1 MFSERKQYKPVFGY
15 FCAMLSISN
24 LSYFI
29 GGRPLYEN
37 ANLHIKPKDKIGL
50 VGQNGT
56 GKSTLLKI
64 INGDYQATTGEVQ
77 KAKDCTI
84 GFLNQDLLS
93 YQSDESILNVALA
106 AFKETLALQDE
117 IDQVLKQMETDYS
130 EEIINKLAYLQE
142 RFESNEGY
150 TIKAKAEEVLEG
162 IGFQTKDLSKP
173 LRQFSGGWRMRVMLA
188 KLLLEKPSLLMLDE
202 PTNHLDLPSIQWV
215 ENYLKNYE
223 GAVIVVSHDQTFLDN
238 CISTTVEVSNQ
249 TLTSYPG
256 NYSFYKEEKKIR
268 MELQQNAYENQ
279 QQMIKQTEK
288 FIERFR
294 AKATKSNQVQSRIKA
309 LDRMERVNEVVNDE
323 AFVNFKFKFSQKSG
337 RDVVVL
343 DHVSKSYGD
352 LVILNNTTARIERGD
367 KIALIGANGKG
378 KSTLLRIIAGSEP
391 TSGSR
396 TEGHNVIKAFF
407 AQHQLEAL
415 TLDNEIIQE
424 MSQAGSK
431 KTEMELRGVLGCFLF
446 SNEEVFKKI
455 KVLSGGEKSRV
466 ALAKTLISEANFL
479 LLDEPTNHLDFQS
492 VNILIQAL
500 QQYEGTFITVSHDR
514 HFIKGVAN
522 KIWYIE
528 DHEIKEYPGTY
539 DEYEFW
545 RSQQIEVKAAPPT
558 EKAEKK
564 PQPVPSKNAT
574 EIQQAKRD
582 LKKLEEQLQKV
593 EKEIESLDLLKSET
607 EEKMADP
614 EVYEDESKAQKLQAS
629 YQQIQK
635 SLLDANT
642 HWEELVDQISHLQ
655 ELAG

>member
-1 MFSERKQYKPVFGY
+1 
-15 FCAMLSISN
+15 
-24 LSYFI
+24 
-29 GGRPLYEN
+29 
-37 ANLHIKPKDKIGL
+37 
-50 VGQNGT
+50 
-56 GKSTLLKI
+56 
-64 INGDYQATTGEVQ
+64 
-77 KAKDCTI
+77 
-84 GFLNQDLLS
+84 
-93 YQSDESILNVALA
+93 VALA

-117 IDQVLKQMETDYS
+117 IDKVLKQMETDYS
-130 EEIINKLAYLQE
+130 EEVINRLAFLQE

-162 IGFQTKDLSKP
+162 IGFQTSDLQKP

-188 KLLLEKPSLLMLDE
+188 KLLLERPSLLMLDE

-223 GAVIVVSHDQTFLDN
+223 GAVVVVSHDQTFLDN
-238 CISTTVEVSNQ
+238 CISTTVEVANQ

-256 NYSFYKEEKKIR
+256 NYSFYKEEKKLR

-279 QQMIKQTEK
+279 QQMIKQTER

-309 LDRMERVNEVVNDE
+309 LDRMERVHEVVNDE

-343 DHVSKSYGD
+343 DHVSKAYGD
-352 LVILNNTTARIERGD
+352 LVILKNTTARIERGD

-378 KSTLLRIIAGSEP
+378 KSTLLRIIAGTEQIQG
-391 TSGSR
+391 TR
-396 TEGHNVIKAFF
+396 TEGHNVIKSFF

-424 MSQAGSK
+424 MSQAGSG

-446 SNEEVFKKI
+446 SNEEVYKKI

-528 DHEIKEYPGTY
+528 HHEIKEYPGTY
-539 DEYEFW
+539 EEYEFW
-545 RSQQIEVKAAPPT
+545 RSQQTEVKSVIPVVQ
-558 EKAEKK
+558 KVEKK
-564 PQPVPSKNAT
+564 PVETPRNTP
-574 EIQQAKRD
+574 EMQQAKRD
-582 LKKLEEQLQKV
+582 LKKLEEQLTKI
-593 EKEIESLDLLKSET
+593 EKEIETLDLLKAEV

-614 EVYEDESKAQKLQAS
+614 EIYSDESKAQKLQES
-629 YQQIQK
+629 YQSVQN
-635 SLLDANT
+635 SLYESNAK
-642 HWEELVDQISHLQ
+642 WENLVDQIAALQ
-655 ELAG
+655 DQLR

>member
-1 MFSERKQYKPVFGY
+1 
-15 FCAMLSISN
+15 MLSISN

-29 GGRPLYEN
+29 GGRALYEN

-117 IDQVLKQMETDYS
+117 IDKVLKQMETDYS
-130 EEIINKLAYLQE
+130 DEVINRLAYLQD

-162 IGFQTKDLSKP
+162 IGFQTADLTKP

-223 GAVIVVSHDQTFLDN
+223 GAVVVVSHDQTFLDN
-238 CISTTVEVSNQ
+238 CISTTVEVANQ
-249 TLTSYPG
+249 TLTAYPG
-256 NYSFYKEEKKIR
+256 NYSFYKEEKKLR

-279 QQMIKQTEK
+279 QQMIKQTER

-343 DHVSKSYGD
+343 DQVSKAYGD
-352 LVILNNTTARIERGD
+352 LIILKNSTARIERGD

-378 KSTLLRIIAGSEP
+378 KSTLLRIIAGTEQIQ
-391 TSGSR
+391 GNR
-396 TEGHNVIKAFF
+396 TEGHNLIKSFF

-424 MSQAGSK
+424 MAQAGSG

-446 SNEEVFKKI
+446 SNEEVYKKI

-528 DHEIKEYPGTY
+528 NHEIKEYPGTY
-539 DEYEFW
+539 EEYEFW
-545 RSQQIEVKAAPPT
+545 RSQQVEVKPVAQVVQ
-558 EKAEKK
+558 KVEKK
-564 PQPVPSKNAT
+564 SVETPRNTP
-574 EIQQAKRD
+574 ELQQAKRD
-582 LKKLEEQLQKV
+582 LKKLEEQLAKI
-593 EKEIESLDLLKSET
+593 EKEIETLDLLKAEV
-607 EEKMADP
+607 EDKMADP
-614 EVYEDESKAQKLQAS
+614 EIYSDEAKAQKLQES
-629 YQQIQK
+629 YQRVQN
-635 SLLDANT
+635 SLYESNAK
-642 HWEELVDQISHLQ
+642 WENLVDQISILQ
-655 ELAG
+655 DQVK

>member
-1 MFSERKQYKPVFGY
+1 
-15 FCAMLSISN
+15 MLSISN

-29 GGRPLYEN
+29 GGRALYEN

-56 GKSTLLKI
+56 GKSTLLRI

-93 YQSDESILNVALA
+93 YQSDESILNVALE

-117 IDQVLKQMETDYS
+117 IDEVLRKMETDHS
-130 EEIINKLAYLQE
+130 EEIINRLAFLQD
-142 RFESNEGY
+142 RFEANEGY

-162 IGFQTKDLSKP
+162 IGFKTEDLQKP
-173 LRQFSGGWRMRVMLA
+173 LRTFSGGWRMRVMLA

-223 GAVIVVSHDQTFLDN
+223 GAVMVVSHDQTFLDN
-238 CISTTVEVSNQ
+238 CISSTVEVANQ
-249 TLTSYPG
+249 TLTLYPG
-256 NYSFYKEEKKIR
+256 NYSFYKEEKKLR

-279 QQMIKQTEK
+279 QQMIKQTER

-309 LDRMERVNEVVNDE
+309 LDRLDRVNEVVNDE

-343 DHVSKSYGD
+343 DHVSKAYGD
-352 LVILNNTTARIERGD
+352 LTILKNTSARIERGD

-378 KSTLLRIIAGSEP
+378 KSTLLRIIDGSEKIE
-391 TSGSR
+391 GER
-396 TEGHNVIKAFF
+396 TEGYNVIKSFF

-415 TLDNEIIQE
+415 TLDNEILQE
-424 MSQAGSK
+424 MAQAGSS
-431 KTEMELRGVLGCFLF
+431 KTDTELRGVLGCFLF
-446 SNEEVFKKI
+446 SNEEVYKKI

-500 QQYEGTFITVSHDR
+500 QQYEGTFVTVSHDR

-528 DHEIKEYPGTY
+528 DQEIKEYPGTY

-545 RSQQIEVKAAPPT
+545 RSQQQVNSP
-558 EKAEKK
+558 KAEAPKPAPKEK
-564 PQPVPSKNAT
+564 PQPKKSDV
-574 EIQQAKRD
+574 ELQQARKE
-582 LKKLEEQLQKV
+582 LKKLERDLQD
-593 EKEIESLDLLKSET
+593 S
-607 EEKMADP
+607 EEKM
-614 EVYEDESKAQKLQAS
+614 EKLESKQTKLEAELANPEL
-629 YQQIQK
+629 YADEQK
-635 SLLDANT
+635 SQEVQQEYQAVKSELEKVT
-642 HWEELVDQISHLQ
+642 QTWEKLVDEISAVQ
-655 ELAG
+655 EALA

>member
-1 MFSERKQYKPVFGY
+1 
-15 FCAMLSISN
+15 MLSISN

-64 INGDYQATTGEVQ
+64 INGDFQPSSGEVQ

-106 AFKETLALQDE
+106 AFKETLSLQDE
-117 IDQVLKQMETDYS
+117 IEQVLVKMETDHS
-130 EEIINKLAYLQE
+130 EEIINRLAFLQD
-142 RFESNEGY
+142 RFESQEGY

-162 IGFQTKDLSKP
+162 IGFKTSDLEKP
-173 LRQFSGGWRMRVMLA
+173 LRTFSGGWRMRVMLA

-215 ENYLKNYE
+215 ENYLKTYE
-223 GAVIVVSHDQTFLDN
+223 GAVVVVSHDQTFLDN
-238 CISTTVEVSNQ
+238 CISSTVEVSSQ
-249 TLTSYPG
+249 TLTLYSG
-256 NYSFYKEEKKIR
+256 NYSFYKEEKVER
-268 MELQQNAYENQ
+268 MEIQQNAYENQ

-309 LDRMERVNEVVNDE
+309 LDRMDKVHEVVNDE
-323 AFVNFKFKFSQKSG
+323 VSVNFKFKFSQKSG
-337 RDVVVL
+337 RDVVIL
-343 DHVSKSYGD
+343 DQVSKAYGE
-352 LVILNNTTARIERGD
+352 LVILKNTTARIERGD

-378 KSTLLRIIAGSEP
+378 KSTLLRIIDGSEKIEG
-391 TSGSR
+391 TR
-396 TEGHNVIKAFF
+396 QEGHNVIKAFF

-415 TLDNEIIQE
+415 DLSNEIIQE
-424 MSQAGSK
+424 LAQAGSK
-431 KTEMELRGVLGCFLF
+431 KSEMELRGVLGCFLF
-446 SNEEVFKKI
+446 TNEEVFKKI

-500 QQYEGTFITVSHDR
+500 QQYEGTFLTVSHDR
-514 HFIKGVAN
+514 HFIRGVAN

-528 DHEIKEYPGTY
+528 NHEIKEYLGTY

-545 RSQQIEVKAAPPT
+545 KSQQEQVKQTVPVTP
-558 EKAEKK
+558 KLEKK
-564 PQPVPSKNAT
+564 APAPTPRTQP
-574 EIQQAKRD
+574 EILQAKRD
-582 LKKLEEQLQKV
+582 LKKLEE
-593 EKEIESLDLLKSET
+593 DLKKSEDQIGKF
-607 EEKMADP
+607 EIQISELEQKMADP
-614 EVYEDESKAQKLQAS
+614 ALYTNEVESQKTQEIYQKAQKQ
-629 YQQIQK
+629 
-635 SLLDANT
+635 LLEANSK
-642 HWEELVDQISHLQ
+642 WEILVDQISALQ
-655 ELAG
+655 EVIG

>member
-1 MFSERKQYKPVFGY
+1 
-15 FCAMLSISN
+15 MLSISN

-29 GGRPLYEN
+29 GGRALYEN

-56 GKSTLLKI
+56 GKSTLLRI

-117 IDQVLKQMETDYS
+117 IDEVLHKMETDHS
-130 EEIINKLAYLQE
+130 EEIINRLAYLQD
-142 RFESNEGY
+142 RFEANEGY

-162 IGFQTKDLSKP
+162 IGFKTQDLEKP
-173 LRQFSGGWRMRVMLA
+173 LRTFSGGWRMRVMLA

-238 CISTTVEVSNQ
+238 CISSTVEVANQ
-249 TLTSYPG
+249 TLTLYPG
-256 NYSFYKEEKKIR
+256 NYSFYKEEKKLR

-279 QQMIKQTEK
+279 QQMIKQTER

-352 LVILNNTTARIERGD
+352 LTILKNTSARIERGD

-378 KSTLLRIIAGSEP
+378 KSTLLRIIDGSEKIQG
-391 TSGSR
+391 TR
-396 TEGHNVIKAFF
+396 TEGYNVIKAFF

-415 TLDNEIIQE
+415 TLDNEILQE
-424 MSQAGSK
+424 MAQAGSS
-431 KTEMELRGVLGCFLF
+431 KTDTELRGVLGCFLF
-446 SNEEVFKKI
+446 SNDEVYKKI

-500 QQYEGTFITVSHDR
+500 QQYEGTFVTVSHDR

-528 DHEIKEYPGTY
+528 DQEIKEYPGTY
-539 DEYEFW
+539 EEYEFW
-545 RSQQIEVKAAPPT
+545 RSQLQQNTVKEETVKTPPK
-558 EKAEKK
+558 EKAK
-564 PQPVPSKNAT
+564 PSKSEVELN
-574 EIQQAKRD
+574 QAKKE
-582 LKKLEEQLQKV
+582 LKRLERELEESERKMENLETQQVKLE
-593 EKEIESLDLLKSET
+593 
-607 EEKMADP
+607 
-614 EVYEDESKAQKLQAS
+614 
-629 YQQIQK
+629 
-635 SLLDANT
+635 
-642 HWEELVDQISHLQ
+642 Q
-655 ELAG
+655 ELAEPSLYADEQKAQEVQQRYQEVKTELQDVTQNWEKLVDEISALQEVLA

>member
-1 MFSERKQYKPVFGY
+1 
-15 FCAMLSISN
+15 MLSISN

-64 INGDYQATTGEVQ
+64 INGDFQPSSGEVQ

-106 AFKETLALQDE
+106 AFKETLGLQDE
-117 IDQVLKQMETDYS
+117 IEQILVKMETDFS
-130 EEIINKLAYLQE
+130 EDVINRLAFLQD
-142 RFESNEGY
+142 RFESQEGY

-162 IGFQTKDLSKP
+162 IGFKTSDLEKP
-173 LRQFSGGWRMRVMLA
+173 LRTFSGGWRMRVMLA

-215 ENYLKNYE
+215 ENYLKTYE
-223 GAVIVVSHDQTFLDN
+223 GAVVVVSHDQTFLDN
-238 CISTTVEVSNQ
+238 CISSTVEVASQ
-249 TLTSYPG
+249 TLTLYPG
-256 NYSFYKEEKKIR
+256 NYSFYKEEKVER
-268 MELQQNAYENQ
+268 MEIQQNAYENQ

-309 LDRMERVNEVVNDE
+309 LDRLDKVHEVVNDE
-323 AFVNFKFKFSQKSG
+323 VSVNFKFKFSQKSG
-337 RDVVVL
+337 RDVVIL
-343 DHVSKSYGD
+343 DQVSKAYGD
-352 LVILNNTTARIERGD
+352 LVILKKTTARIERGD

-378 KSTLLRIIAGSEP
+378 KSTLLRIIDGSEKIE
-391 TSGSR
+391 GER
-396 TEGHNVIKAFF
+396 QEGHNLIKAFF

-415 TLDNEIIQE
+415 DLSNEIIQE
-424 MSQAGSK
+424 LAQAGSRK
-431 KTEMELRGVLGCFLF
+431 SEMELRGVLGCFLF
-446 SNEEVFKKI
+446 TNEEVFKKI

-500 QQYEGTFITVSHDR
+500 QQYEGTFLTVSHDR
-514 HFIKGVAN
+514 HFIRGVAN

-528 DHEIKEYPGTY
+528 NHEIKEYLGTY

-545 RSQQIEVKAAPPT
+545 KSQQEQVKIAAPASP
-558 EKAEKK
+558 KVEKK
-564 PQPVPSKNAT
+564 VPVPT
-574 EIQQAKRD
+574 PRTQPEILQAKRD
-582 LKKLEEQLQKV
+582 LKKLEDELKTTEDQIGKLEIQVTQLEQ
-593 EKEIESLDLLKSET
+593 
-607 EEKMADP
+607 KMADP
-614 EVYEDESKAQKLQAS
+614 TLYTDEIESQKTQLIYQNAQQDLQKMNSK
-629 YQQIQK
+629 
-635 SLLDANT
+635 
-642 HWEELVDQISHLQ
+642 WEILVDQISVLQ
-655 ELAG
+655 EVIA

>member
-1 MFSERKQYKPVFGY
+1 MDKRGNGY

-29 GGRPLYEN
+29 GGRALYEN

-64 INGDYQATTGEVQ
+64 IYGDYQATTGEVQ

-117 IDQVLKQMETDYS
+117 IDKVLKLMETDYS
-130 EEIINKLAYLQE
+130 EEVINRLAYLQD

-162 IGFQTKDLSKP
+162 IGFQTADLQKP

-223 GAVIVVSHDQTFLDN
+223 GAVVVVSHDQTFLDN
-238 CISTTVEVSNQ
+238 CISTTVEVANQ
-249 TLTSYPG
+249 TLNAYPG
-256 NYSFYKEEKKIR
+256 NYSFYKEEKKLR

-279 QQMIKQTEK
+279 QQMIKQTER

-309 LDRMERVNEVVNDE
+309 LDRMERVHEVVNDE

-337 RDVVVL
+337 RDVVVI
-343 DHVSKSYGD
+343 DQVSKAYGD
-352 LVILNNTTARIERGD
+352 LVILKNTTARIERGD

-378 KSTLLRIIAGSEP
+378 KSTLLRIIAGTEQIQ
-391 TSGSR
+391 GSR
-396 TEGHNVIKAFF
+396 TEGHNVIKSFF

-424 MSQAGSK
+424 MAQAGSGK
-431 KTEMELRGVLGCFLF
+431 SEMELRGVLGCFLF
-446 SNEEVFKKI
+446 SNEEVYKKI

-466 ALAKTLISEANFL
+466 ALAKTLISESNFL

-514 HFIKGVAN
+514 HFVKGVAN

-528 DHEIKEYPGTY
+528 NHEIKEYPGTY
-539 DEYEFW
+539 EEYEFW
-545 RSQQIEVKAAPPT
+545 RSQQLEVRVSPQPAP
-558 EKAEKK
+558 KLEKK
-564 PQPVPSKNAT
+564 PIETPRNTP
-574 EIQQAKRD
+574 EMQQAKRD
-582 LKKLEEQLQKV
+582 LKKLEEQLVKI
-593 EKEIESLDLLKSET
+593 EKEIETLDLLKLEV

-614 EVYEDESKAQKLQAS
+614 ELYADEVKSQKLQDS
-629 YQQIQK
+629 YQSVQN
-635 SLLDANT
+635 SLYEANAK
-642 HWEELVDQISHLQ
+642 WENLVDQISILQ
-655 ELAG
+655 EQLK

>member
-1 MFSERKQYKPVFGY
+1 
-15 FCAMLSISN
+15 MLSISN

-64 INGDYQATTGEVQ
+64 INGDYQPSSGEVQ

-93 YQSDESILNVALA
+93 YQSDDSILNVALA

-117 IDQVLKQMETDYS
+117 IDEILKKMETDYS
-130 EEIINKLAYLQE
+130 DEMINRLAFLQE
-142 RFESNEGY
+142 RFEAHEGY

-162 IGFQTKDLSKP
+162 IGFKSADLDKP
-173 LRQFSGGWRMRVMLA
+173 LRTFSGGWRMRVMLA

-202 PTNHLDLPSIQWV
+202 PTNHLDLPSIEWV
-215 ENYLKNYE
+215 ENYMKNYE

-238 CISTTVEVSNQ
+238 CISSTVEVANH
-249 TLTSYPG
+249 TLTLYAG
-256 NYSFYKEEKKIR
+256 NYSFYKAEKVER
-268 MELQQNAYENQ
+268 MEIQQNAYENQ

-309 LDRMERVNEVVNDE
+309 LDRLDRVHEVVSDE
-323 AFVNFKFKFSQKSG
+323 VSVNFKFKFSKQSG
-337 RDVVVL
+337 RDVITL
-343 DHVSKSYGD
+343 DNISKAYGD
-352 LVILNNTTARIERGD
+352 NVILKNTTARIERGD

-378 KSTLLRIIAGSEP
+378 KSTLLRIIDGSEKNV
-391 TSGSR
+391 SGRS
-396 TEGHNVIKAFF
+396 EGYNVIKSFF

-415 TLDNEIIQE
+415 TLDNEILQE
-424 MSQAGSK
+424 MAQAGSAK
-431 KTEMELRGVLGCFLF
+431 SEMELRGVLGCFLF
-446 SNEEVFKKI
+446 TNEDVFKKI

-466 ALAKTLISEANFL
+466 ALAKTLISESNFL

-500 QQYEGTFITVSHDR
+500 QQYEGTFVTVSHDR
-514 HFIKGVAN
+514 HFIRGVAN

-528 DHEIKEYPGTY
+528 NHEIKEYLGTY
-539 DEYEFW
+539 AEYEAW
-545 RSQQIEVKAAPPT
+545 REKQAPVAQEQAVQKVDKKEQPKPKAPVNNPEV
-558 EKAEKK
+558 
-564 PQPVPSKNAT
+564 
-574 EIQQAKRD
+574 QQAKKD
-582 LKKLEEQLQKV
+582 LRKLEEELERV
-593 EKEIESLDLLKSET
+593 EKEVEKL
-607 EEKMADP
+607 EEKKLGLERKMADP
-614 EVYEDESKAQKLQAS
+614 ELYSREDEAQEIQENYQGIQAKLKASNEQ
-629 YQQIQK
+629 
-635 SLLDANT
+635 
-642 HWEELVDQISHLQ
+642 WEVLVDKISNLQ
-655 ELAG
+655 EVLS

>member
-1 MFSERKQYKPVFGY
+1 
-15 FCAMLSISN
+15 MLSISN

-29 GGRPLYEN
+29 GGRALYEN

-64 INGDYQATTGEVQ
+64 ISGDYQPSSGEVQ

-93 YQSDESILNVALA
+93 YQSDDSILNVALE
-106 AFKETLALQDE
+106 AFKETLALQDQ
-117 IDQVLKQMETDYS
+117 IDEVLKQMETDHS
-130 EEIINKLAYLQE
+130 EEIINKLAHLQD
-142 RFESNEGY
+142 RFEAHEGY

-162 IGFQTKDLSKP
+162 IGFKTEDLQKP

-215 ENYLKNYE
+215 ENYLKTYE

-238 CISTTVEVSNQ
+238 CISSTVEVANHSL
-249 TLTSYPG
+249 TLYAG
-256 NYSFYKEEKKIR
+256 NYSFYKEEKKER
-268 MELQQNAYENQ
+268 MEIQQNAYENQ
-279 QQMIKQTEK
+279 QQMIKQTER

-294 AKATKSNQVQSRIKA
+294 AKASKSNQVQSRIKA
-309 LDRMERVNEVVNDE
+309 LDRMDRVHEVVDDE
-323 AFVNFKFKFSQKSG
+323 VTVNFKFKFSQKSG
-337 RDVVVL
+337 RDVVTLEQVG
-343 DHVSKSYGD
+343 KSYGD
-352 LVILNNTTARIERGD
+352 LKILQNTTARIERGD

-378 KSTLLRIIAGSEP
+378 KSTLLRIIDGSEKI
-391 TSGSR
+391 TGSR
-396 TEGHNVIKAFF
+396 TEGYNVIKAFF

-424 MSQAGSK
+424 MTQAGSA
-431 KTEMELRGVLGCFLF
+431 KTETELRNVLGCFLF
-446 SNEEVFKKI
+446 TNDDVFKKI

-514 HFIKGVAN
+514 HFIRGVAN

-528 DHEIKEYPGTY
+528 DHQIKEYPGSY
-539 DEYEFW
+539 EEYEFW
-545 RSQQIEVKAAPPT
+545 RSQQADEPSKPKEKEVKK
-558 EKAEKK
+558 EEKK
-564 PQPVPSKNAT
+564 PRSVNDPEV
-574 EIQQAKRD
+574 QQAKKE
-582 LKKLEEQLQKV
+582 LKKLEFQLSKLEEEV
-593 EKEIESLDLLKSET
+593 EKLEGKQAKLET
-607 EEKMADP
+607 ELADP
-614 EVYEDESKAQKLQAS
+614 ALYSDESKAQSVQDN
-629 YQQIQK
+629 YQTVKSQLDQK
-635 SLLDANT
+635 NGE
-642 HWEELVDQISHLQ
+642 WEELVDKISELQ
-655 ELAG
+655 EVIA

>member
-1 MFSERKQYKPVFGY
+1 
-15 FCAMLSISN
+15 MLSISN

-64 INGDYQATTGEVQ
+64 INGDYQPSSGEVQ

-93 YQSDESILNVALA
+93 YQSDDSILNVALA

-117 IDQVLKQMETDYS
+117 IDEILKKMETDYS
-130 EEIINKLAYLQE
+130 DEMINRLAFLQE
-142 RFESNEGY
+142 RFEANEGY

-162 IGFQTKDLSKP
+162 IGFKSADLTKP
-173 LRQFSGGWRMRVMLA
+173 LRTFSGGWRMRVMLA

-202 PTNHLDLPSIQWV
+202 PTNHLDLPSIEWV
-215 ENYLKNYE
+215 ENYMKNYE

-238 CISTTVEVSNQ
+238 CISSTVEVANN
-249 TLTSYPG
+249 TLTLYSG
-256 NYSFYKEEKKIR
+256 NYSFYKEEKKER
-268 MELQQNAYENQ
+268 MEIQQNAYENQ

-309 LDRMERVNEVVNDE
+309 LDRMDKVHEVVNDE
-323 AFVNFKFKFSQKSG
+323 VSVNFKFKFSKQSG
-337 RDVVVL
+337 RDVVIL
-343 DHVSKSYGD
+343 DNISKAYGD
-352 LVILNNTTARIERGD
+352 NVILKNTTARIERGD

-378 KSTLLRIIAGSEP
+378 KSTLLRIIDGSEP
-391 TSGSR
+391 GVVGR
-396 TEGHNVIKAFF
+396 AEGYNVIKSFF

-415 TLDNEIIQE
+415 TLDNEILQE
-424 MSQAGSK
+424 MAQAGSG

-446 SNEEVFKKI
+446 TNEEVFKKI

-500 QQYEGTFITVSHDR
+500 QQYEGTFVTVSHDR
-514 HFIKGVAN
+514 HFIRGVAN

-528 DHEIKEYPGTY
+528 NHEIKEYPGTY
-539 DEYEFW
+539 AEYEVW
-545 RSQQIEVKAAPPT
+545 RERQLAQAP
-558 EKAEKK
+558 ELS
-564 PQPVPSKNAT
+564 PSKPERKERPKAKPAMNNQEAQVAKK
-574 EIQQAKRD
+574 EIR
-582 LKKLEEQLQKV
+582 KLEEELERV
-593 EKEIESLDLLKSET
+593 EKEVEKL
-607 EEKMADP
+607 EEKKLGLEGEMADP
-614 EVYEDESKAQKLQAS
+614 ELYAREEDAQAIQENYHELQAKLKAS
-629 YQQIQK
+629 NEQ
-635 SLLDANT
+635 
-642 HWEELVDQISHLQ
+642 WEALVDKISSLQ
-655 ELAG
+655 EVLQ

>member
-1 MFSERKQYKPVFGY
+1 
-15 FCAMLSISN
+15 MLSISN

-29 GGRPLYEN
+29 GGRALYEN

-64 INGDYQATTGEVQ
+64 IYGDYLPTTGEVQ

-93 YQSDESILNVALA
+93 YQSDDAILDVALA
-106 AFKETLALQDE
+106 AFKETLAIQDE
-117 IDQVLKQMETDYS
+117 IDQVLKLMETDYS
-130 EEIINKLAYLQE
+130 EEVINRLAHLQD

-162 IGFQTKDLSKP
+162 IGFQTSDLQKP

-188 KLLLEKPSLLMLDE
+188 KLLLEKPALLMLDE

-223 GAVIVVSHDQTFLDN
+223 GAVVVVSHDQTFLDN
-238 CISTTVEVSNQ
+238 CISTTVEVANQ

-256 NYSFYKEEKKIR
+256 NYSFYKEEKKLR

-279 QQMIKQTEK
+279 QQQIKQTER

-309 LDRMERVNEVVNDE
+309 LDRMERVHEVVNDE

-337 RDVVVL
+337 RDVVIL
-343 DHVSKSYGD
+343 DEVSKAYGD
-352 LVILNNTTARIERGD
+352 LTILKNTTARIERGD

-378 KSTLLRIIAGSEP
+378 KSTLLRIIAGTEAIA
-391 TSGSR
+391 GKR
-396 TEGHNVIKAFF
+396 AEGHNVIKSFF

-424 MSQAGSK
+424 MSQAGSG

-446 SNEEVFKKI
+446 SNEEVYKKI

-528 DHEIKEYPGTY
+528 HHEIKEYPGTY
-539 DEYEFW
+539 EEYEFW
-545 RSQQIEVKAAPPT
+545 RSQQVELAAAAPVQKPVKAA
-558 EKAEKK
+558 
-564 PQPVPSKNAT
+564 VMIPSKSKEDT
-574 EIQQAKRD
+574 QQAKKE
-582 LKKLEEQLQKV
+582 LKKLEDQLQGIENEIHQLEVQKQDLEAKLAEPSLYLDEV
-593 EKEIESLDLLKSET
+593 E
-607 EEKMADP
+607 
-614 EVYEDESKAQKLQAS
+614 AQKIQTS
-629 YQQIQK
+629 YQQVQV
-635 SLLDANT
+635 SLEKVNT
-642 HWEELVDQISHLQ
+642 TWEQLVDQISSLQ
-655 ELAG
+655 QQVAQV

>member
-1 MFSERKQYKPVFGY
+1 
-15 FCAMLSISN
+15 MLSISN

-29 GGRPLYEN
+29 GGRALYEN

-64 INGDYQATTGEVQ
+64 INGDYLPSSGDVQ
-77 KAKDCTI
+77 KAKDCTL

-93 YQSDESILNVALA
+93 YQSDDSILDVALA
-106 AFKETLALQDE
+106 AFKETLAIQEE
-117 IDQVLKQMETDYS
+117 IEKVLKLMETDYS
-130 EEIINKLAYLQE
+130 DEVINKLAFLQD

-162 IGFQTKDLSKP
+162 IGFQTNDLQKP

-238 CISTTVEVSNQ
+238 CISTTVEVANE
-249 TLTSYPG
+249 TLTAYAG
-256 NYSFYKEEKKIR
+256 NYSYYREEKKLR
-268 MELQQNAYENQ
+268 MELQQNAFENQ

-309 LDRMERVNEVVNDE
+309 LDRLDRVHEVVNDE

-337 RDVVVL
+337 RDVITL
-343 DHVSKSYGD
+343 DKVSKAYGD
-352 LVILNNTTARIERGD
+352 LTILKNTGARIERGD

-378 KSTLLRIIAGSEP
+378 KSTLLRIIAGTEVGQ
-391 TSGSR
+391 GSR
-396 TEGHNVIKAFF
+396 VEGHNLIKAFF

-424 MSQAGSK
+424 MSQAGSR

-446 SNEEVFKKI
+446 SNEEVYKKI

-528 DHEIKEYPGTY
+528 QHEIKEYPGTY
-539 DEYEFW
+539 EEYEFW
-545 RSQQIEVKAAPPT
+545 RSQQVEVPATAAIPKPVKVEVAPP
-558 EKAEKK
+558 K
-564 PQPVPSKNAT
+564 SK
-574 EIQQAKRD
+574 EDSQQAKRE
-582 LKKLEEQLQKV
+582 LKKLEEQLQLI
-593 EKEIESLDLLKSET
+593 EKEISQLEGKKKELEDKL
-607 EEKMADP
+607 ADP
-614 EVYEDESKAQKLQAS
+614 AMYLDEVQAQKTQAS
-629 YQQIQK
+629 YQQVDQ
-635 SLLDANT
+635 SLQASNAS
-642 HWEELVDQISHLQ
+642 WEKLVDQISKLQ
-655 ELAG
+655 QQV

>member
-1 MFSERKQYKPVFGY
+1 
-15 FCAMLSISN
+15 MLSISN

-29 GGRPLYEN
+29 GGRALYEN

-64 INGDYQATTGEVQ
+64 IHGDYLPTTGEVQ

-93 YQSDESILNVALA
+93 YQSDDSILDVALV
-106 AFKETLALQDE
+106 AFKETLAIQDE
-117 IDQVLKQMETDYS
+117 IDKVLKLMETDYS
-130 EEIINKLAYLQE
+130 EEVINRLAHLQD

-162 IGFQTKDLSKP
+162 IGFQTNDLQKP

-188 KLLLEKPSLLMLDE
+188 KLLLEKPALLMLDE

-223 GAVIVVSHDQTFLDN
+223 GAVVVVSHDQTFLDN
-238 CISTTVEVSNQ
+238 CISTTVEVANQ
-249 TLTSYPG
+249 TLTSYSG
-256 NYSFYKEEKKIR
+256 NYSFYKEEKKLR

-279 QQMIKQTEK
+279 QQQIKQTER

-309 LDRMERVNEVVNDE
+309 LDRMDRVHEVVNDE

-337 RDVVVL
+337 RDVVTL
-343 DHVSKSYGD
+343 DQVSKAYGD
-352 LVILNNTTARIERGD
+352 LTILKNTTARIERGD

-378 KSTLLRIIAGSEP
+378 KSTLLRIIAGTEAIA
-391 TSGSR
+391 GKR
-396 TEGHNVIKAFF
+396 AEGHNVIKAFF

-424 MSQAGSK
+424 MSQAGSG

-446 SNEEVFKKI
+446 SNEEVYKKI

-528 DHEIKEYPGTY
+528 QHEIKEYPGTY
-539 DEYEFW
+539 EEYEFW
-545 RSQQIEVKAAPPT
+545 RSQQVDQVAVAPAQKPVKAV
-558 EKAEKK
+558 
-564 PQPVPSKNAT
+564 PVTSPKSKEDT
-574 EIQQAKRD
+574 QQAKRE
-582 LKKLEEQLQKV
+582 LKKLEDQLQGV
-593 EKEIESLDLLKSET
+593 EKEIHQLEVQKQDLEAKLAEPSLYLD
-607 EEKMADP
+607 
-614 EVYEDESKAQKLQAS
+614 EVEAQKIQAS
-629 YQQIQK
+629 YQQVQA
-635 SLLDANT
+635 SLEKVNAT
-642 HWEELVDQISHLQ
+642 WEQLVDHISSLQ
-655 ELAG
+655 QQVAQV

>member
-1 MFSERKQYKPVFGY
+1 
-15 FCAMLSISN
+15 MLSISN

-64 INGDYQATTGEVQ
+64 IHGDMQATTGEVQ
-77 KAKDCTI
+77 KAKDCTL

-93 YQSDESILNVALA
+93 YQSDDSILDVALA
-106 AFKETLALQDE
+106 AFKDTLAIQDE
-117 IDQVLKQMETDYS
+117 IEKVLKLMETDYS
-130 EEIINKLAYLQE
+130 EEIIHRLANLQD

-162 IGFQTKDLSKP
+162 IGFQTSDLKKP

-238 CISTTVEVSNQ
+238 CISTTVEVANQ

-256 NYSFYKEEKKIR
+256 NYSFYKDEKKLR
-268 MELQQNAYENQ
+268 MELQQNAFDNQ
-279 QQMIKQTEK
+279 QQLIKQTER

-309 LDRMERVNEVVNDE
+309 LDRMERVHEVVNDE

-337 RDVVVL
+337 RNVL
-343 DHVSKSYGD
+343 TLDQVSKSYGD
-352 LVILNNTTARIERGD
+352 LTILSQTSARIERGD

-378 KSTLLRIIAGSEP
+378 KSTLLRILAGTEP
-391 TSGSR
+391 MLGSR
-396 TEGHNVIKAFF
+396 TEGHQVIASFF

-415 TLDNEIIQE
+415 TLDNEILQE
-424 MSQAGSK
+424 MAQAGSG
-431 KTEMELRGVLGCFLF
+431 KTELELRGVLGCFLF
-446 SNEEVFKKI
+446 SNEEVYKKI

-528 DHEIKEYPGTY
+528 QHQIKEYPGTY
-539 DEYEFW
+539 EEFEFW
-545 RSQQIEVKAAPPT
+545 KGQQLEANSLPQESKKTKETTPSVLSTENSQVA
-558 EKAEKK
+558 KK
-564 PQPVPSKNAT
+564 
-574 EIQQAKRD
+574 EIKRM
-582 LKKLEEQLQKV
+582 EEQLSTL
-593 EKEIESLDLLKSET
+593 EREIEQLEVKKVDL
-607 EEKMADP
+607 EKILAQP
-614 EVYEDESKAQKLQAS
+614 ELYLDESKAQECQRSYQDIQQKLQES
-629 YQQIQK
+629 TTI
-635 SLLDANT
+635 
-642 HWEELVDQISHLQ
+642 WENLVDQLSSKNVPLS
-655 ELAG
+655 